1 MCVYKS
7 NIPQFI
13 IRMNLPEDYTSLI
26 QNEYNKSIQRSSF
39 RYYTKAYSIDELYKS
54 AAEINTQNTKVR
66 DEILGFNKKFP
77 DSYITLEKFG
87 ITDKDIDLYYKC
99 KTTRSV
105 YRLSQQRSFRLEN
118 INEYLSDKIT
128 NGRCKLPLLYILL
141 LITIIWI
148 TLLVLLLSPSQA
160 DWTIIFVPFAA
171 VGFASSISVITY
183 IVLLL
188 LTIVYNFYMTMKN
201 EKEDRKYY
209 ENDSTTKAIRNL
221 SQQQYQYIRSSI
233 MIPLPRITIKY
244 LKKELGCGFSG
255 IPSNITTEE
264 IAKEVLAIVNG
275 SLYRNGLFTPHYC
288 DKISSNIDKIICV
301 TPHIAKATN
310 ILGMTIEHWKQIAH
324 DIVCIGVIRSASRDK
339 TDYRKEYDKSLRKE
353 MLKMYHDTLIYALD
367 HFEISEEEW
376 LEIGEEVLRHHNV
389 YDRNC
394 LMTYG
399 YISEPIRKYHFIE
412 LL

>member
-1 MCVYKS
+1 
-7 NIPQFI
+7 
-13 IRMNLPEDYTSLI
+13 MNLPDDYKTFI
-26 QNEYNKSIQRSSF
+26 EIEYNKEIRTSSF
-39 RYYTKAYSIDELYKS
+39 RNYTKAYSIDELYNDGAKIEQKNIANLNDIIS
-54 AAEINTQNTKVR
+54 FYDKYH
-66 DEILGFNKKFP
+66 
-77 DSYITLEKFG
+77 DSQITLDKFG
-87 ITDKDIDLYYKC
+87 LTEKDVVLYYKR

-105 YRLSQQRSFRLEN
+105 YRLSRYRSFRLEN
-118 INEYLSDKIT
+118 INEYLSDKISKGKC
-128 NGRCKLPLLYILL
+128 NLPLLYILL
-141 LITIIWI
+141 LITIVW
-148 TLLVLLLSPSQA
+148 
-160 DWTIIFVPFAA
+160 IIFLALFGVFQPGWSMVAIPFAA
-171 VGFASSISVITY
+171 VAFALSISISTY

-188 LTIVYNFYMTMKN
+188 LTVVFNFYITRKSEN
-201 EKEDRKYY
+201 EDIKYY

-221 SQQQYQYIRSSI
+221 SQQQHQYIRSSI

-275 SLYRNGLFTPHYC
+275 SLYRNGLFTPHYY

-353 MLKMYHDTLIYALD
+353 MLKMYNDTLTYALD